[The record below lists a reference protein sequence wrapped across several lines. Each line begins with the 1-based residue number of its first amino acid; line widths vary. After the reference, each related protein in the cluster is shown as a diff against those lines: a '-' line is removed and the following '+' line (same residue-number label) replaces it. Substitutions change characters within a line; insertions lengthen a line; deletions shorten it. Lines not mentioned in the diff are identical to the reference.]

1 MIIPIS
7 SLPPATLDAI
17 LKEHILREG
26 TDYGEQEVSID
37 TQMEQLKQQL
47 MREEIVLV
55 YSEIHESVNLL
66 PKAQFVQTS
75 DWPEAE

>member
-66 PKAQFVQTS
+66 PKAQFNQTS
-75 DWPEAE
+75 D

>member
-37 TQMEQLKQQL
+37 TQIEQLKQQL

-66 PKAQFVQTS
+66 PKSQFNQTS
-75 DWPEAE
+75 DWPESE